1 MKYKYP
7 FGYHSQDTKM
17 SDPNYPDDIRQYDH
31 DHRSPFYSDPTE
43 SPEYEAMFNRLLDDQ
58 ASVPDICIEA
68 VGELSAL
75 TAKRISDAFLE
86 HRKDPEKLS
95 HLLEIGRI
103 VYVAIERYC
112 TPDQEDVLAA
122 IEGDGDGF

>member
-7 FGYHSQDTKM
+7 YTNMPGPGDEETWGPCTGHPG
-17 SDPNYPDDIRQYDH
+17 DPRTEDI
-31 DHRSPFYSDPTE
+31 TE

-112 TPDQEDVLAA
+112 TPDQEDVIAA
-122 IEGDGDGF
+122 IEGDGDGY